1 MIDLDGMISIPYLK
15 KNTFT
20 GSEKEMNFMIRK
32 EAGENGD
39 ILQAAAWPGPYIF
52 SVTEDEKKTFQEFS
66 FDNEGIRNAVDW
78 LNRFYGENYGTD
90 EEKGGYRKK
99 AALMAFGL
107 PLLYLLSLLY
117 GHRPGGKI
125 QEHLGEIWF

>member
-15 KNTFT
+15 KTTFT

-39 ILQAAAWPGPYIF
+39 VLQAAAWPGPYIF

-90 EEKGGYRKK
+90 EEKADTEKRQ
-99 AALMAFGL
+99 LCWISDCLCCICF
-107 PLLYLLSLLY
+107 LY

-125 QEHLGEIWF
+125 QEYLGEIWF